1 MGEVMGKS
9 GQVFCSG
16 YIVDTIF
23 WNPQRMSLNMQGVWP
38 SPIMLPIM
46 LKGHDFRIITWRPPI
61 RHLGWLWAAP
71 WAWALETFTSTEK

>member
-1 MGEVMGKS
+1 MGEVMGQS

-16 YIVDTIF
+16 YIVYTIF

-46 LKGHDFRIITWRPPI
+46 LKGHDFRIITWQSKGIPYPLLI
-61 RHLGWLWAAP
+61 Q
-71 WAWALETFTSTEK
+71 SIYEKPGTNCKRKNK